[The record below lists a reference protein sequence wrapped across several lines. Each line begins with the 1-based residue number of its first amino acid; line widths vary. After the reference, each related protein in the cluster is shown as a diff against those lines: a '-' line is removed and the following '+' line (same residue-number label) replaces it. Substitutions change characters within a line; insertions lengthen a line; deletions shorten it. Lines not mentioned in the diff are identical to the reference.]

1 MLKTLYSF
9 TAIVCLFAASLAQ
22 ATVIGVTVD
31 GLGPASNPVGSTE
44 FRTALGGTAVKYYIP
59 LTYTPSDCVYGVTC
73 GTSPDWGSGGT
84 LMAMFLKFDP
94 VSTSAVTSLEILFED
109 LDLIDVN
116 DPWGFL
122 ETLEVFDS
130 TSNSLTGGPITNIS
144 SSYVVG
150 NHLTQQLLTLDLGV
164 LASTPLWLKL
174 EFSASYVYQGASSR
188 SGERS
193 GRR

>member
-31 GLGPASNPVGSTE
+31 GIASDFTVGSTE
-44 FRTALGGTAVKYYIP
+44 VRPALGATPAVRYFIP

-84 LMAMFLKFDP
+84 VMAMFVKFAP

-122 ETLEVFDS
+122 ETWRCSIPRV
-130 TSNSLTGGPITNIS
+130 T
-144 SSYVVG
+144 
-150 NHLTQQLLTLDLGV
+150 
-164 LASTPLWLKL
+164 A
-174 EFSASYVYQGASSR
+174 
-188 SGERS
+188 
-193 GRR
+193 